1 MNLAATQIKIYS
13 PGISE
18 GLQKL
23 DELEKNQDLRPRIKY
38 SGIHIGEEA
47 DYEILW
53 NEVPTPEESLDLVK
67 YFDEIFTECNC
78 RYTISTNNP
87 KAKDVIAQ
95 IEASKNQDIAFTFIR
110 LIGPSISKAIE
121 LLNENISDLI
131 GVKSI
136 TGELIGRYD
145 YTFEWIRIP
154 LTDDILR
161 LSEKTDQILKDT
173 GVIFTFSTK
182 SKARI
187 INTPVFEKDRTI
199 TNPIQ
204 FVLPRVI

>member
-1 MNLAATQIKIYS
+1 MNLATTQIKIYG

-23 DELEKNQDLRPRIKY
+23 DELEKNKDLRPRIKY

-78 RYTISTNNP
+78 RYTVSTNNP

-121 LLNENISDLI
+121 ILNENISDLV

-182 SKARI
+182 SKTRI
-187 INTPVFEKDRTI
+187 ITIPQIERDRSV